1 MYTCKDVFKN
11 NFAFRNLMLYLK
23 TFTIVIAINK
33 NLEPVRKLQFD
44 SDTVSSFLFMN
55 ALMNHSHE
63 DRSKL

>member
-1 MYTCKDVFKN
+1 
-11 NFAFRNLMLYLK
+11 MLYLK